1 MSGELV
7 FITLGQERV
16 LCANRIWGISTL
28 RSKQT
33 VRHLQDAKQN
43 NTYIDWSRNRPT
55 RTLIYLDNGN
65 IIGTYFAAK
74 TIYRKIE
81 IATGQNI
88 GKQINETERKDKDD
102 KDDFDLSAE
111 CAEYLEQEAIDDSV

>member
-1 MSGELV
+1 MILIFCSIKWAE
-7 FITLGQERV
+7 
-16 LCANRIWGISTL
+16 AIS
-28 RSKQT
+28 
-33 VRHLQDAKQN
+33 
-43 NTYIDWSRNRPT
+43 
-55 RTLIYLDNGN
+55 
-65 IIGTYFAAK
+65 
-74 TIYRKIE
+74 IYRKIE